1 MKKVVMPLLDYLAA
15 GHDEKALQAAREALV
30 CLCHLPFI

>member
-1 MKKVVMPLLDYLAA
+1 MNKVVMSLLDYLVA
-15 GHDEKALQAAREALV
+15 GQDEKALQAAREALV